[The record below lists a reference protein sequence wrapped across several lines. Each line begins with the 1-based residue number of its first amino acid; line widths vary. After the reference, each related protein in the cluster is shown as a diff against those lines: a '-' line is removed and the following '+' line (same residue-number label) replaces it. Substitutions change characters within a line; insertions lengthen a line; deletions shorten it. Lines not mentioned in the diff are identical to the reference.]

1 MKKSY
6 SVLMI
11 FFGIVLG
18 DLTQLFILDP
28 IWERNNRNKFLDLP
42 EEFNQIQPGDSV
54 DMYSIN
60 DTMYIRF
67 IPKNT
72 TPHNKTIVKI

>member
-1 MKKSY
+1 MKKSFII
-6 SVLMI
+6 VTI
-11 FFGIVLG
+11 FLGIICG
-18 DLTQLFILDP
+18 ECIEIFIIDP
-28 IWERNNRNKFLDLP
+28 VWEKKHIIKYLDLP
-42 EEFNQIQPGDSV
+42 EEFNQIQPGDSI

-72 TPHNKTIVKI
+72 TPHNKTIIKI